1 MFNNDI
7 WYIICEYSKEKE
19 RKSICLTEKSAHDSY
34 KTINQICLSN
44 GRLKHIINKNL
55 PLDLNKLSKDKLIKT
70 TVFQNPWS
78 KEVLK
83 GVRAPGT
90 GIPYVI
96 LLGTMRYKGGKDFTA
111 IYKRSPVTVYEFK
124 EYSFKRWIVTQ

>member
-1 MFNNDI
+1 MAKVIEEGNNLI
-7 WYIICEYSKEKE
+7 LKLSMWEKIGGVH
-19 RKSICLTEKSAHDSY
+19 K
-34 KTINQICLSN
+34 
-44 GRLKHIINKNL
+44 
-55 PLDLNKLSKDKLIKT
+55 DLVISKDKLVKK

-96 LLGTMRYKGGKDFTA
+96 LLGSMRYKGGKDFTA
-111 IYKRSPVTVYEFK
+111 IYKRRPVTVYEFK
-124 EYSFKRWIVTQ
+124 DYSFKRWIVTE

>member
-1 MFNNDI
+1 MAKVLEHGNNLI
-7 WYIICEYSKEKE
+7 
-19 RKSICLTEKSAHDSY
+19 L
-34 KTINQICLSN
+34 
-44 GRLKHIINKNL
+44 
-55 PLDLNKLSKDKLIKT
+55 KLSTLEKIGGLHKDLVVSKDQLVSK

-96 LLGTMRYKGGKDFTA
+96 LLGSMRYKGGKDFTA
-111 IYKRSPVTVYEFK
+111 IYKRKPVTVYEFK
-124 EYSFKRWIVTQ
+124 DYSFKRWIVSN

>member
-1 MFNNDI
+1 MAKVI
-7 WYIICEYSKEKE
+7 EKE
-19 RKSICLTEKSAHDSY
+19 NDLVLKLSWLEKFGAF
-34 KTINQICLSN
+34 
-44 GRLKHIINKNL
+44 NK
-55 PLDLNKLSKDKLIKT
+55 DIVVSKDKLIKT

>member
-1 MFNNDI
+1 MAKVI
-7 WYIICEYSKEKE
+7 E
-19 RKSICLTEKSAHDSY
+19 
-34 KTINQICLSN
+34 QGSN
-44 GRLKHIINKNL
+44 LVL
-55 PLDLNKLSKDKLIKT
+55 KLSKWEKLGSLQKELVVPKSNLLKK

-83 GVRAPGT
+83 GMRAPGT

-111 IYKRSPVTVYEFK
+111 IYKRRAVTVYEFK
-124 EYSFKRWIVTQ
+124 DYAFRRWIVTD